1 MHYDK
6 NQIIPASVGAALT
19 AITMTPFD
27 VIKSRMQFQYAYT
40 KQPGTLSGMVSIV
53 KKEGLPSLWRG
64 LTPTLVLSIPATVL
78 YYTGYENL
86 RDVLKTELVSPTYA
100 ALFSGAIARSIAV
113 VFISPME
120 MIRTR
125 VQVGKA
131 PLRMILKDVKYM
143 MREQGIS
150 SLWRGL
156 TPTLLRDAPFS
167 AFYWVSFET
176 MKEKMFL
183 SYPNRSYQMDLGISF
198 ISGSVSGM
206 LAAFLTHPFDVVKTI
221 NQASKG
227 ESVGVVEI
235 FKHIYGARGLSGLYA
250 GLIPRIA
257 KVAPGCGI
265 MISTYEVGKRYLQDD

>member
-1 MHYDK
+1 
-6 NQIIPASVGAALT
+6 
-19 AITMTPFD
+19 
-27 VIKSRMQFQYAYT
+27 MQ
-40 KQPGTLSGMVSIV
+40 
-53 KKEGLPSLWRG
+53 
-64 LTPTLVLSIPATVL
+64 VLSIPATVL

-183 SYPNRSYQMDLGISF
+183 SYPNRSYRMDLGISF

-265 MISTYEVGKRYLQDD
+265 MISSIYFNSLIM